1 MAQIFVENSFPII
14 PAGELKYHAVYH
26 SPRVSQKMS
35 SEMSSSRGSVAS
47 VSSNRSGRQH
57 STMPTYTPQHP
68 RAVHPLAVRHS
79 ASLDLQRKDKVV
91 QVEQLTPRKFLD
103 KYSLPRV
110 VRVMTEPQGE
120 PLFSGG
126 LGPLAGPLLLYRQ
139 YRSTK
144 VQARSVP
151 GPKDVTPVGPSLVI
165 PDCYQGERLQVCSG
179 GGRSKPPTNNTWARL
194 FRPTIIAVEI
204 CDDTRRPDAISM
216 GYGSTLVGNSNLDL
230 PNKGKSDKMIL
241 TSLSTCLQV
250 WLILNLHEGGGRFTT
265 RSNEQDTPTKQQA
278 INYHDLGLISG
289 PFSHGSFPS
298 LPHSGRGILRR
309 GLIEMYKDSIGVEW
323 AMIIDSPLAVHPRS
337 VGRRAALIRKLFRI
351 EDDLD

>member
-1 MAQIFVENSFPII
+1 MIYTVALLKVLEAISSYSSAQIFIENSFPSI

-26 SPRVSQKMS
+26 SPRVSPKMS

-79 ASLDLQRKDKVV
+79 ASLDLQRKDKSTGRLLCVSLEAISSTAQRPASYPRSSMRVV

-151 GPKDVTPVGPSLVI
+151 GPKDVTLVGPSLVI

-179 GGRSKPPTNNTWARL
+179 GG
-194 FRPTIIAVEI
+194 
-204 CDDTRRPDAISM
+204 
-216 GYGSTLVGNSNLDL
+216 
-230 PNKGKSDKMIL
+230 KGK
-241 TSLSTCLQV
+241 
-250 WLILNLHEGGGRFTT
+250 
-265 RSNEQDTPTKQQA
+265 TPHK
-278 INYHDLGLISG
+278 
-289 PFSHGSFPS
+289 
-298 LPHSGRGILRR
+298 
-309 GLIEMYKDSIGVEW
+309 
-323 AMIIDSPLAVHPRS
+323 
-337 VGRRAALIRKLFRI
+337 
-351 EDDLD
+351 